1 MTSKD
6 NGKIDKTELERQKVQ
21 IAEQI
26 QLFLASIKGLR
37 SELDK
42 KKEEILLRIKLEE
55 EQKNSQPDGL
65 IDETNETTLE
75 ILEENTDELSNV
87 ETIEQ
92 AEKISEEVPSLDVQ
106 PVTPIS
112 EPEITVYYPPVEG
125 KYPKQYQKPNTNIS
139 NSNDFRKPNRS
150 ENIKTSIPI
159 NIPQPI
165 NNPNPKGIKKP
176 GKPNIFTDTDSDSPT
191 INKKTKLKNW
201 DSKTKNNI
209 EFEDEEKIVRIRT
222 KKTGSKKK
230 SEFNLSETKVIDYAI
245 IDKKYISVKELS
257 EKIGKTGV
265 EICKQL
271 LSLDIV
277 KTINEIID
285 FDTAELVAKE
295 LGVTLELRLQKT
307 SEEIITEYHDNE
319 EEKGECLE
327 PRPPIVTIMGHVD
340 HGKTSILDYIRKAH
354 VAVGEAGGITQHIG
368 AYSVRIKEQQITF
381 IDTPGHAAFTSMRER
396 GANVTDIVVIVVA
409 ADDGIMPQTIEAINH
424 SKAAK
429 VNIIVAINK
438 IDRKGIDIDKVLTQ
452 LSEQGLVPEEWG
464 GNIPCVRVSAKTG
477 EGITQLLETIL
488 ITSEVMELCANP
500 NRSGKGTIIEARLD
514 ARKGPIATVIVQNG
528 TLKIGDYIVAGTIT
542 GKIRAMHD
550 EKGELINAAG
560 PSTAVAILGLKDVP
574 NAGDNLMAVDDEKL
588 TKQVADERIA
598 LERVNKIKGG
608 TISLED
614 LYKGFTQG
622 ELASVNL
629 IVKGDVQGS
638 VEALK
643 SSLEQLSNAEVK
655 VNVLQA
661 IPGSINESDVTL
673 AKTTGSIIIGFN
685 VRPDSKA
692 KISAENKNVD
702 IRLYRIIYDA
712 LDDVQNAIN
721 GLLKP
726 VFREEYLGKA
736 EVRAVYKIPGVGG
749 IAGCMVKD
757 GKIVRNANV
766 RLIRADVVAADTMI
780 TSLKRVKDD
789 AKEVAAGFECG
800 IGLKDFHDFVEGD
813 IIESFKL
820 VQK

>member
-1 MTSKD
+1 
-6 NGKIDKTELERQKVQ
+6 
-21 IAEQI
+21 
-26 QLFLASIKGLR
+26 
-37 SELDK
+37 
-42 KKEEILLRIKLEE
+42 
-55 EQKNSQPDGL
+55 
-65 IDETNETTLE
+65 
-75 ILEENTDELSNV
+75 
-87 ETIEQ
+87 
-92 AEKISEEVPSLDVQ
+92 
-106 PVTPIS
+106 
-112 EPEITVYYPPVEG
+112 
-125 KYPKQYQKPNTNIS
+125 
-139 NSNDFRKPNRS
+139 
-150 ENIKTSIPI
+150 
-159 NIPQPI
+159 
-165 NNPNPKGIKKP
+165 
-176 GKPNIFTDTDSDSPT
+176 
-191 INKKTKLKNW
+191 
-201 DSKTKNNI
+201 
-209 EFEDEEKIVRIRT
+209 
-222 KKTGSKKK
+222 
-230 SEFNLSETKVIDYAI
+230 
-245 IDKKYISVKELS
+245 
-257 EKIGKTGV
+257 
-265 EICKQL
+265 
-271 LSLDIV
+271 
-277 KTINEIID
+277 
-285 FDTAELVAKE
+285 
-295 LGVTLELRLQKT
+295 
-307 SEEIITEYHDNE
+307 
-319 EEKGECLE
+319 
-327 PRPPIVTIMGHVD
+327 
-340 HGKTSILDYIRKAH
+340 
-354 VAVGEAGGITQHIG
+354 
-368 AYSVRIKEQQITF
+368 
-381 IDTPGHAAFTSMRER
+381 MRER

-438 IDRKGIDIDKVLTQ
+438 IDKKGTDIDKVLTQ

-464 GNIPCVRVSAKTG
+464 GTIPCVRVSAKTG
-477 EGITQLLETIL
+477 EGIIQLLETIL

-528 TLKIGDYIVAGTIT
+528 TLKVGDYIVAGTIT

-550 EKGELINAAG
+550 EKGELLNEAG

-574 NAGDNLMAVDDEKL
+574 NAGDNLMSVDDEKL

-598 LERVNKIKGG
+598 RERVNKIKSG

-614 LYKGFTQG
+614 LYKGFAEG

-643 SSLEQLSNAEVK
+643 SSLEQLSNDEVK

-712 LDDVQNAIN
+712 LDDVQKAIN

-726 VFREEYLGKA
+726 VFREEYIGKA

-766 RLIRADVVAADTMI
+766 RLIRNDVVIADTMI

-789 AKEVAAGFECG
+789 AKEVASGFECG
-800 IGLKDFHDFVEGD
+800 IGLKDFHDFLEGD

>member
-1 MTSKD
+1 MTNKD
-6 NGKIDKTELERQKVQ
+6 NEKINNKEYETLKNQ
-21 IAEQI
+21 ISEQI
-26 QLFLASIKGLR
+26 QLFLGSVKILKM
-37 SELDK
+37 ELDK
-42 KKEEILLRIKLEE
+42 KKEEIEQRIKFEE
-55 EQKNSQPDGL
+55 EQKAIQTAVLLPEEQESSLDANEKEDL
-65 IDETNETTLE
+65 DETVSIELNE
-75 ILEENTDELSNV
+75 EEN
-87 ETIEQ
+87 
-92 AEKISEEVPSLDVQ
+92 EKILSSEIKP
-106 PVTPIS
+106 TNTTS
-112 EPEITVYYPPVEG
+112 EPEITVYYPPTQG
-125 KYPKQYQKPNTNIS
+125 DYPKRNFKTTSSNTPTNRYIKPN
-139 NSNDFRKPNRS
+139 DKPF
-150 ENIKTSIPI
+150 ID
-159 NIPQPI
+159 NIPQPPI
-165 NNPNPKGIKKP
+165 SPPKPYTKKKNT
-176 GKPNIFTDTDSDSPT
+176 GNLQDTDFDPKTGTKKAKLRNLYDNSKNDT
-191 INKKTKLKNW
+191 IY
-201 DSKTKNNI
+201 
-209 EFEDEEKIVRIRT
+209 EDEGKIVRLRT
-222 KKTGSKKK
+222 KKTGSRKNAQ
-230 SEFNLSETKVIDYAI
+230 FNILETKVIDHAI
-245 IDKKYISVKELS
+245 IDKQFITVKELS
-257 EKIGKTGV
+257 EKIGKTGA

-271 LSLDIV
+271 LSLDIL

-285 FDTAELVAKE
+285 FDTAYLVAKE
-295 LGVTLELRLQKT
+295 LGVTLDLKIQKT
-307 SEEIITEYHDNE
+307 SEDIISEYHENE
-319 EEKGECLE
+319 EDKSECLE

-368 AYSVRIKEQQITF
+368 AYSVKIKEQQITF

-438 IDRKGIDIDKVLTQ
+438 IDKKGTDIDKVLTQ

-464 GNIPCVRVSAKTG
+464 GTIPCVRVSAKTG
-477 EGITQLLETIL
+477 EGIIQLLETIL

-528 TLKIGDYIVAGTIT
+528 TLKVGDYIVAGTIT

-550 EKGELINAAG
+550 EKGELLNEAG

-574 NAGDNLMAVDDEKL
+574 NAGDNLMSVDDEKL

-598 LERVNKIKGG
+598 RERVNKIKSG

-614 LYKGFTQG
+614 LYKGFAEG

-643 SSLEQLSNAEVK
+643 SSLEQLSNDEVK

-712 LDDVQNAIN
+712 LDDVQKAIN

-726 VFREEYLGKA
+726 VFREEYIGKA

-766 RLIRADVVAADTMI
+766 RLIRNDVVIADTMI

-789 AKEVAAGFECG
+789 AKEVASGFECG
-800 IGLKDFHDFVEGD
+800 IGLKDFHDFLEGD